1 MINKQN
7 FSKLVFFIISSVLIN
22 EFFIF
27 AYAELKSKSTSTSTS
42 TSQEFLKIFCLEFL
56 NAIKDDCEIPKI
68 SFTKNDF
75 KELHKEGNL
84 IGVL

>member
-7 FSKLVFFIISSVLIN
+7 FLKLVFFIISSVLII

-27 AYAELKSKSTSTSTS
+27 AYAELKSKSTS

-68 SFTKNDF
+68 SFTKNDL
-75 KELHKEGNL
+75 KELYKEE
-84 IGVL
+84 I